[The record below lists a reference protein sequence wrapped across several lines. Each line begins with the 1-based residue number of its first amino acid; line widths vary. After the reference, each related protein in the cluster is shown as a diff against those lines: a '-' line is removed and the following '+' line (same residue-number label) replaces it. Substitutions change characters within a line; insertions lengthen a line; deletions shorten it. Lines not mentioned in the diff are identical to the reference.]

1 MIGAV
6 GLLFAVTMARDAAL
20 RPSCETAT
28 DQTVVGTLPAGTAVE
43 IRFAVADGSNCY
55 KIAANVDGKPLL
67 GYVDG
72 SALANTQSFEDQ
84 RRGGASLDGVGQS
97 RVVVQGLAGAARVTV
112 HGSRIVDLLNA
123 HQPAKALEHI
133 EPLLKNDPRNPGLL
147 ALASVA
153 AYQSDDLKRAQ
164 RYCRDALAVSEDS
177 RIAGF
182 CQTVERESR
191 ADKSG
196 EKLYGMRVALR
207 YEGEALPADVART
220 MVSIVDQEFIRI
232 SGQLGCPAEERITV
246 IVQSRDA
253 YLRTTNA
260 AEWSGGLY
268 DGRIHVA
275 LAAGQPFGPDTR
287 RTFAHE
293 TVHACLANIGTFP
306 AWLHEGL
313 AQKLSGAVLS
323 SIARD
328 ELRTAIRSGAIPKL
342 ENLGQ
347 NWSRMSAQNARLAYN
362 LALAATDTLVDDY
375 AAYGLRN
382 LLRNPDML
390 QQATAQIDKT
400 LGL

>member
-20 RPSCETAT
+20 RPSCEAAS
-28 DQTVVGTLPAGTAVE
+28 DQTVVGTLPAGTEVE

-55 KIAANVDGKPLL
+55 KVAANVDGKAIL

-72 SALANTQSFEDQ
+72 SALANTQSFEEK

-97 RVVVQGLAGAARVTV
+97 RVVVQGLAGVARESV
-112 HGSRIVDLLNA
+112 HGSRIVDLLNS
-123 HQPAKALEHI
+123 HQPAKALEQI
-133 EPLLKNDPRNPGLL
+133 EPLLKNDPRNPSLL

-153 AYQSDDLKRAQ
+153 AYQSDDLRRAQ
-164 RYCRDALAVSEDS
+164 GYCRDALAVSEDN

-182 CQTVERESR
+182 CRTVERESK

-220 MVSIVDQEFIRI
+220 MVAIVDQEFIRI
-232 SGQLGCPAEERITV
+232 SGQLGCAAEERITV

-253 YLRTTNA
+253 YLKTTNA

-275 LAAGQPFGPDTR
+275 LSAGQPFGPDTR

-293 TVHACLANIGTFP
+293 TVHACLANIGGFP

-323 SIARD
+323 AVARE
-328 ELRTAIRSGAIPKL
+328 ELTAAIRRGAVPKL

-362 LALAATDTLVDDY
+362 LALAAADTLVDNY
-375 AAYGLRN
+375 AAYGLQN
-382 LLRNPDML
+382 LLRNPEML
-390 QQATAQIDKT
+390 QQATAQIDKA

>member
-97 RVVVQGLAGAARVTV
+97 RVVVQGLAGAARDTV

-182 CQTVERESR
+182 CQTVERESK

>member
-6 GLLFAVTMARDAAL
+6 GLLFAVTMARDAVL

-97 RVVVQGLAGAARVTV
+97 RVVVQGLAGAARDTV

-182 CQTVERESR
+182 CQTVERESK